1 VATSSWKG
9 LDQLIVLN
17 EKDVLSESLKDQ
29 FEIPEMHESPFKPV
43 CNMVLSDP
51 KDRRY
56 QAAFEHR
63 KRFGGL
69 LHRASVSLQEAAGE
83 DLVDAIAGTRM
94 EPNPKCSWLTKYQAL
109 LVAIDTFMEHY
120 GSKMDATR
128 RKRASL
134 DASRK
139 DWVFW
144 RRQYD
149 LPRLMWLKFAEG
161 DHSYRLQ

>member
-1 VATSSWKG
+1 M
-9 LDQLIVLN
+9 IVLD
-17 EKDVLSESLKDQ
+17 EEDVLSEGFKNQ

-43 CNMVLSDP
+43 CNMILFDP
-51 KDRRY
+51 TDRRY
-56 QAAFEHR
+56 QIAFEHR
-63 KRFGGL
+63 KRFGRL
-69 LHRASVSLQEAAGE
+69 LHRASVRLQEAAGE

-94 EPNPKCSWLTKYQAL
+94 EYNQTCSSLIMYQAL

-120 GSKMDATR
+120 GSKIDATR